1 MTTPLLSRKDFS
13 YEFPPELIATHPLA
27 RRDASRLLV
36 LNRDTGEIRHDLFQN
51 ITRHFR
57 AGDVLVFNDS
67 KVFPARLLTR
77 RPTGGKQEILLV
89 SPVDS
94 DSHRW
99 QILVDHA
106 VRMKIGERFEWDGLA
121 LTIASENGPERE
133 ARLEFDGD
141 LFDVLER
148 VAHVPLPPYIHRPD
162 EPADRERY
170 QTVFARETGS
180 IAAPTA
186 GLHFTQ
192 ESLETLQRKGVI
204 MVSITLH
211 IGPGTFLPVRAAA
224 LEDHRM
230 HWEFFS
236 VSPAA
241 ATAINHA
248 KNENR
253 RITAVGTTTT
263 RVLESL
269 ARQGYVAPERYAIS
283 GAQEPITSGPGKTD
297 IFIRPPFD
305 FKLIDRL
312 ITNFHQPQSTLLIL
326 VCAFAGRERVL
337 LAYAEAIR
345 QGYRLFSYGDAM
357 LIGKGDLNK
366 LPICP

>member
-1 MTTPLLSRKDFS
+1 MH
-13 YEFPPELIATHPLA
+13 PPN
-27 RRDASRLLV
+27 RRDAARLMV
-36 LNRDTGEIRHDLFQN
+36 LNCETGEIRHDAFRCIAEHFQ
-51 ITRHFR
+51 

-89 SPVDS
+89 GPVDGN
-94 DSHRW
+94 SHRW

-121 LTIASENGPERE
+121 LTIASEDGPERE
-133 ARLEFDGD
+133 ARLEFDGN

-148 VAHVPLPPYIHRPD
+148 VAHVPLPPYIRRPD
-162 EPADRERY
+162 EAADRERY

-180 IAAPTA
+180 VAAPTA
-186 GLHFTQ
+186 GLHFTP
-192 ESLETLQRKGVI
+192 ELLAALQRKGVI
-204 MVSITLH
+204 TVAVTLH
-211 IGPGTFLPVRAAA
+211 VGPGTFLPVRTDDLAA
-224 LEDHRM
+224 HTM
-230 HWEFFS
+230 HEEIFH
-236 VSPAA
+236 VPE
-241 ATAINHA
+241 ATAAIINGA
-248 KNENR
+248 KRNGR

-269 ARQGYVAPERYAIS
+269 AMKLSEGWKVGPDSQ
-283 GAQEPITSGPGKTD
+283 TSRPPDLLTVKIPPGPGRTD

-305 FKLIDRL
+305 FKVIDRL
-312 ITNFHQPQSTLLIL
+312 ITNFHQPQSTLLML

-337 LAYAEAIR
+337 PAYAEAIR

-357 LIGKGDLNK
+357 LIGKGDL
-366 LPICP
+366 